1 MAMTYNFDRGFSLK
15 RTFDAPPD
23 MVFQAWTDP
32 DYLGWFF
39 NPGMPHDEPVSVDLR
54 VGGQWR
60 QQMVESADKQYFTGG
75 VYREIVPAKK
85 LVFSFGA
92 VGGWPA
98 IDLDRLDDGPLVTI
112 LLNPAGQGTEMELKV
127 QFADHLTEEAVRRW
141 MTSGMQ
147 QGWPM
152 TVDRLVDQLA
162 ARTDA

>member
-1 MAMTYNFDRGFSLK
+1 MATTYNFDRGFTVK

-23 MVFQAWTDP
+23 LVFQAWTDP

-39 NPGMPHDEPVSVDLR
+39 NPGIQHDVPVSVDLR

-60 QQMVESADKQYFTGG
+60 QQMVESADKQYITGG
-75 VYREIVPAKK
+75 VYREIARPGK
-85 LVFSFGA
+85 LVFSWGA

-98 IDLDRLDDGPLVTI
+98 IDLDRLDEGPLVTI

-141 MTSGMQ
+141 ITSGMQ
-147 QGWPM
+147 EGWSI
-152 TVDRLVDQLA
+152 TVDRLADQLA